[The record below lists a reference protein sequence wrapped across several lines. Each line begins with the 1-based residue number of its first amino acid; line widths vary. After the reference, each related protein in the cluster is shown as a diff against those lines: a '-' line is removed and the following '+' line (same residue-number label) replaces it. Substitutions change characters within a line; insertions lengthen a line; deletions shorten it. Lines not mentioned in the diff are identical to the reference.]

1 MSLTKSIAK
10 NAALHAA
17 GKFLG
22 ALIGL
27 VVVGL
32 VTRYLGTEGYGHYT
46 TIFAY
51 LYFFTVIADLGL
63 YLISVNELG
72 RAGVDQKEFFSNVW
86 SMRFF
91 SSVVFLLLACVLIWF
106 FPYPVQIKLGALI
119 ISLSMLFLM
128 NDQITVSLL
137 QQKMKMSSAALGEI
151 VCKIVVL
158 AGVFLTVKNNW
169 GFYSVLAFITAGSA
183 VIFFINIFAAKKF
196 LSFSFAFNFKIWREI
211 LKKSWPIATYMVFSM
226 LYFKADTIILSLY
239 HSQSVVGLYGAPYR
253 LLEALIAFPAIFMG
267 LVSPHLSRA
276 WSENNLEGFQ
286 NIFQKAFDALA
297 LLSWPLFFG
306 AAVLAKPIMNLIAGP
321 EFAASAPILQI
332 LMLATGIIFLAH
344 LTTFSVVA
352 VGRQKQ
358 MMKFYVFAA
367 AVAITLYFLLIP
379 KFSYWGA
386 AGVTVGVELFILFSS
401 FLMVKKTV
409 KVKIGWR
416 IFGIAFFSAAVMA
429 AVLSLT
435 NFGLIANILT
445 GIFVYAGMLYLF
457 GILKKELIKGL

>member
-10 NAALHAA
+10 NAIVHAS

-22 ALIGL
+22 AIIGL
-27 VVVGL
+27 AIVGL
-32 VTRYLGTEGYGHYT
+32 ITRYLGTEGYGHYT

-72 RAGVDQKEFFSNVW
+72 RADTDQKKFFSNVW
-86 SMRFF
+86 TMRFF
-91 SSVVFLLLACVLIWF
+91 SGLLFLIVACGLIWF
-106 FPYPVQIKLGALI
+106 FPYPVQIKLGAI
-119 ISLSMLFLM
+119 IVSLSMLFLM
-128 NDQITVSLL
+128 SDQITISLL
-137 QQKMKMSSAALGEI
+137 QQKMKMNSAALGEI
-151 VCKIVVL
+151 ICKIVVL
-158 AGVFLTVKNNW
+158 IGVFWTIKNNW

-183 VIFFINIFAAKKF
+183 VIFLINILAAKKL
-196 LSFSFAFNFKIWREI
+196 LSFSFAFNFEIWRSI

-276 WSENNLEGFQ
+276 WSENNFSDFKK
-286 NIFQKAFDALA
+286 IFQKAFDALS

-306 AAVLAKPIMNLIAGP
+306 TAALAKPIMNLIAGKD
-321 EFAASAPILQI
+321 FAASTPILQI
-332 LMLATGIIFLAH
+332 LMFATGIIFLAH

-352 VGRQKQ
+352 VGKQKQ
-358 MMKFYVFAA
+358 MMKFYIFAA
-367 AVAITLYFLLIP
+367 VLAIALYFLLIP

-386 AGVTVGVELFILFSS
+386 ASVTVLVESFILFASY
-401 FLMVKKTV
+401 LMIKKTAG
-409 KVKIGWR
+409 VKIDWR
-416 IFGIAFFSAAVMA
+416 VFGIGFFSSAVMA

-445 GIFVYAGMLYLF
+445 GIFVYAGLLYLF
-457 GILKKELIKGL
+457 GILKKELITGL